1 MRAITSI
8 ILGVCIV
15 TAFAACKGN
24 KGASNSDTVKDTT
37 LAKDSS
43 HRSTD
48 STMGKVPD
56 TVNKTIPAP
65 AETGPKAHVD
75 SVTKK

>member
-1 MRAITSI
+1 MKIITKI

-24 KGASNSDTVKDTT
+24 KAASNSDTVKDTT
-37 LAKDSS
+37 LAKDSA
-43 HRSTD
+43 
-48 STMGKVPD
+48 MGKAVD
-56 TVNKTIPAP
+56 TSKKSIPAP
-65 AETGPKAHVD
+65 AATGAKGHVD